1 MIGKKL
7 NLYLKSKRHLTK
19 SKETWGRHCV
29 FAFFAGVK
37 LIYSGIASIIHGLV
51 PAFFEGTAA
60 ITIIHNI
67 IAPNGS
73 IQEAARFRIFESF
86 LFILSLSTHNK

>member
-1 MIGKKL
+1 MIGKKF
-7 NLYLKSKRHLTK
+7 NLYLKSKSHLAK

-37 LIYSGIASIIHGLV
+37 LIYAGIASIIHGIV

-60 ITIIHNI
+60 ITVIKLYHIRLVNHPNPDYAKYIDNERNI
-67 IAPNGS
+67 
-73 IQEAARFRIFESF
+73 
-86 LFILSLSTHNK
+86 K